1 MARARIEYQADMHD
15 RHSAV
20 VPVGRCT
27 FGPVMELR
35 RFGQPVTRFVA
46 GKAQMNKIRAKSGKI
61 SISTK
66 AVERA
71 QICMGGR
78 R

>member
-1 MARARIEYQADMHD
+1 MARAKQQFVTDLGD
-15 RHSAV
+15 RHSDI

-27 FGPVMELR
+27 AGPVMELR

-46 GKAQMNKIRAKSGKI
+46 SRAQMLKIRAKSGKLSVTDQAI
-61 SISTK
+61 AK
-66 AVERA
+66 AN
-71 QICMGGR
+71 ICGFGR